1 MAVGLITSQ
10 STATTP
16 IDSGSSSSGS
26 SSATIIRHLTV
37 PATVQPEQAA
47 PEAPRYAAL
56 IQDAAQFTG
65 ATGSRG
71 KTLPLLGSGALKET
85 LAPGI
90 QLAEDGSLLPA
101 EVARGDAKRYAGS
114 KAGPTTLRGTTS
126 SSISSSKA
134 SSSNINSGTGAT
146 AVEANGSP
154 RAGKSVSEHS
164 ELATTN
170 IITITSTST
179 TTTTSS
185 SSTGTMTRDT
195 KHPIHLDGATVEGSS
210 FSKISSANLILAEAG
225 LGSPKVGAGQKLPT
239 GFSGSSS
246 SSSGKI
252 GLKATARGAAS
263 PMELEVPPGGS
274 INKLDGFDGGPG
286 ADGNF
291 SKMYFET
298 DNHTVIAS
306 QVGSI
311 AVLPCAVR
319 NIGEGVV
326 SWIRRKD
333 YHLLTIGVTTYSSDE
348 RFNIIHSEEKE
359 HQPHQHHSEPIGL
372 ATLRRSMTH
381 SPPRTTSDEVTS
393 GELAPASVVTDRR
406 GRLDELTIRH
416 EWPLQIK
423 YVQLRDAGLYEC
435 QVSTH
440 PPTSIFVKLDV
451 VEAKAEIFGPS
462 EKYLKPG
469 SMLRLTC
476 RVVQSNEPPLYIF
489 WYHNNRM
496 INYDAHRGVNV
507 STEADNRYSE
517 LFIAHT
523 NTLNSGNYSCVSNNA
538 VAASTLVHILNGENP
553 AAMQHGDHGNAVLV
567 CTTNTP
573 APSGGGVES
582 VEIKEIT
589 HDSESPGQAANE

>member
-1 MAVGLITSQ
+1 MFWRSSSAGCSSSRRSRSTGNSIVDRCGLVQLTKWCTLFIILECTSGGNGLITTH
-10 STATTP
+10 STATAL
-16 IDSGSSSSGS
+16 IDRASSSSSSSS
-26 SSATIIRHLTV
+26 SSATISRHLAGAV
-37 PATVQPEQAA
+37 TVQPEQA

-56 IQDAAQFTG
+56 IQDTAQFTS
-65 ATGSRG
+65 ATSSRG

-85 LAPGI
+85 LAPGA
-90 QLAEDGSLLPA
+90 QLTDNGSSHGEAARWDGT
-101 EVARGDAKRYAGS
+101 AKRYGN
-114 KAGPTTLRGTTS
+114 KGPTALRGTTS
-126 SSISSSKA
+126 SSISSKT
-134 SSSNINSGTGAT
+134 SSSNISSGTGIA
-146 AVEANGSP
+146 AVEGNVSD
-154 RAGKSVSEHS
+154 RAGTSVSEHS

-170 IITITSTST
+170 NIT
-179 TTTTSS
+179 TTTTTTATTS
-185 SSTGTMTRDT
+185 TMTRDT
-195 KHPIHLDGATVEGSS
+195 KHPTIDSGPAVEGSS
-210 FSKISSANLILAEAG
+210 FSKIVSANLILAEVG
-225 LGSPKVGAGQKLPT
+225 LGSPKTGGTGQKLPT

-246 SSSGKI
+246 SSGKI
-252 GLKATARGAAS
+252 GLKAAPRGATS
-263 PMELEVPPGGS
+263 PMELEVPGS
-274 INKLDGFDGGPG
+274 INKLDGIDGGAG

-319 NIGEGVV
+319 NIGEGV
-326 SWIRRKD
+326 
-333 YHLLTIGVTTYSSDE
+333 
-348 RFNIIHSEEKE
+348 
-359 HQPHQHHSEPIGL
+359 
-372 ATLRRSMTH
+372 
-381 SPPRTTSDEVTS
+381 
-393 GELAPASVVTDRR
+393 
-406 GRLDELTIRH
+406 

-567 CTTNTP
+567 VSHIHLPLTIVTYQVINF
-573 APSGGGVES
+573 VLNM
-582 VEIKEIT
+582 
-589 HDSESPGQAANE
+589 H

>member
-1 MAVGLITSQ
+1 MFWRSSSAGCSSSRRSRSTGNSIVDRCGLVQLTKWCTLFIILECTSGGNGLITTH
-10 STATTP
+10 STATAL
-16 IDSGSSSSGS
+16 IDRASSSSSSSS
-26 SSATIIRHLTV
+26 SSATISRHLAGAV
-37 PATVQPEQAA
+37 TVQPEQA

-56 IQDAAQFTG
+56 IQDTAQFTS
-65 ATGSRG
+65 ATSSRG

-85 LAPGI
+85 LAPGA
-90 QLAEDGSLLPA
+90 QLTDNGSSHGEAARWDGT
-101 EVARGDAKRYAGS
+101 AKRYGN
-114 KAGPTTLRGTTS
+114 KGPTALRGTTS
-126 SSISSSKA
+126 SSISSKT
-134 SSSNINSGTGAT
+134 SSSNISSGTGIA
-146 AVEANGSP
+146 AVEGNVSD
-154 RAGKSVSEHS
+154 RAGTSVSEHS

-170 IITITSTST
+170 NIT
-179 TTTTSS
+179 TTTTTTATTS
-185 SSTGTMTRDT
+185 TMTRDT
-195 KHPIHLDGATVEGSS
+195 KHPTIDSGPAVEGSS
-210 FSKISSANLILAEAG
+210 FSKIVSANLILAEVG
-225 LGSPKVGAGQKLPT
+225 LGSPKTGGTGQKLPT

-246 SSSGKI
+246 SSGKI
-252 GLKATARGAAS
+252 GLKAAPRGATS
-263 PMELEVPPGGS
+263 PMELEVPGS
-274 INKLDGFDGGPG
+274 INKLDGIDGGAG

-348 RFNIIHSEEKE
+348 RFNIIHSEDKE
-359 HQPHQHHSEPIGL
+359 
-372 ATLRRSMTH
+372 
-381 SPPRTTSDEVTS
+381 
-393 GELAPASVVTDRR
+393 
-406 GRLDELTIRH
+406 

-567 CTTNTP
+567 VSHIHLPLTIVTYQVINF
-573 APSGGGVES
+573 VLNM
-582 VEIKEIT
+582 
-589 HDSESPGQAANE
+589 H